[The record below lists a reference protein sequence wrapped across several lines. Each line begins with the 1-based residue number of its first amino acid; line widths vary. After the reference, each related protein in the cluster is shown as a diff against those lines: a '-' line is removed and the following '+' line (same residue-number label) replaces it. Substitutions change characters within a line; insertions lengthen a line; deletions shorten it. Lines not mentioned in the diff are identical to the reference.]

1 MDNPIGTAYTH
12 KKTTEITGDT
22 DHADA
27 VAAFLSKGGQIDKY
41 TMVEAKPLLN
51 EVGWPGKRAGGL
63 KRE

>member
-1 MDNPIGTAYTH
+1 MDYPIGPAYTH

-27 VAAFLSKGGQIDKY
+27 VAAFLNKGGKIDKY